1 MNICFY
7 ISFSYFIKR
16 LHSFKIYD
24 MKALVSWE
32 FQLHN
37 AEKREENTGRTCCKF
52 LNFYD
57 EPGSGIQISIRN
69 QKNLDTGPQRDLG
82 SFKTYQITLIQCS
95 VHYIKIITNF
105 RPESEIQNIQILYH
119 S

>member
-1 MNICFY
+1 MNIRFH
-7 ISFSYFIKR
+7 ILFSYFIKR

-57 EPGSGIQISIRN
+57 DTKPGSGIQISIRN
-69 QKNLDTGPQRDLG
+69 QKNLYTGPQRDLKVV
-82 SFKTYQITLIQCS
+82 SK
-95 VHYIKIITNF
+95 HIK
-105 RPESEIQNIQILYH
+105 
-119 S
+119 